1 MSTGPAGP
9 PRPCRAGGRSPTAG
23 RVAEKT
29 TPPRRSDVRIGKAFG
44 VRAGHSLRLVRAAPR
59 GDEAWEW
66 EHEERDRD
74 GRLVAVYESWSPR
87 GDAPPI
93 AGQGG
98 GGGFVK
104 DSPHGWVLRR
114 SEAEARR
121 RTRAGGVET
130 PPLAHGPPSVRLGM
144 AR

>member
-1 MSTGPAGP
+1 MSAM
-9 PRPCRAGGRSPTAG
+9 
-23 RVAEKT
+23 
-29 TPPRRSDVRIGKAFG
+29 GKAFG

-87 GDAPPI
+87 GDAPPT

-104 DSPHGWVLRR
+104 YSPHGWVLRR

-130 PPLAHGPPSVRLGM
+130 PPLAHGPPSVRRGM